1 MLQGETPTCPWL
13 EWVTHW
19 ASFGTAQ
26 RQAQVYL
33 PLSDPFR
40 AGLNPVPPPTLQ
52 RLPPDWWTQNYGRS
66 LTPVIAIRTTWS
78 AKTVGLE
85 EVVATMQSR
94 WYPFS
99 VIDE

>member
-1 MLQGETPTCPWL
+1 MVGVGYSLGKLWNSPTP
-13 EWVTHW
+13 
-19 ASFGTAQ
+19 G
-26 RQAQVYL
+26 
-33 PLSDPFR
+33 
-40 AGLNPVPPPTLQ
+40 AGLSAPVRSIPGGVESSTPPPTLQ
-52 RLPPDWWTQNYGRS
+52 RLTPDWWTQNYGRS